1 MFNIV
6 LEACFRKTLSRCS
19 EKLLYLNDLRL
30 FNESP
35 EAFKG
40 IEARKGALGVNRA
53 ENKCY
58 EDKIDGEDDQRLGK
72 R

>member
-1 MFNIV
+1 M
-6 LEACFRKTLSRCS
+6 R
-19 EKLLYLNDLRL
+19 LL
-30 FNESP
+30 NESP

-40 IEARKGALGVNRA
+40 IEARKGALGVNRV